1 MGMCIYTRG
10 GVVDPLSEEKRVRR
24 EEEEEEVGPFRDVAW
39 LSGVDPLPGCR
50 VTSIA
55 KSHRQ
60 KRKKKWSP
68 SIVVVVDVTV
78 NIFT

>member
-24 EEEEEEVGPFRDVAW
+24 EEEEVGPFRDVAW